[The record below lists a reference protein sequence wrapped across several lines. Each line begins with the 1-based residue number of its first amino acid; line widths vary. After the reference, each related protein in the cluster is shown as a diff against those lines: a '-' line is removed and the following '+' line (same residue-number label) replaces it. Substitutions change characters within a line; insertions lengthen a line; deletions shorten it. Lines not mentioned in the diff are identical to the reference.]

1 MSNRKDPDPDPYPD
15 PDDPDSVVFLLL
27 KSFKLADELKVGDKI
42 LFWELLLTGVL
53 EEEVEDD
60 KNSGSTLEETEVVA
74 R

>member
-1 MSNRKDPDPDPYPD
+1 MVLL
-15 PDDPDSVVFLLL
+15 DPDSVGFLRLL

-42 LFWELLLTGVL
+42 LFWELLLIAL
-53 EEEVEDD
+53 EVDD

>member
-1 MSNRKDPDPDPYPD
+1 VVLLA
-15 PDDPDSVVFLLL
+15 PDSVGFLRLL

-42 LFWELLLTGVL
+42 LFWELLLIAL
-53 EEEVEDD
+53 EVDD

>member
-1 MSNRKDPDPDPYPD
+1 MVLAA
-15 PDDPDSVVFLLL
+15 DSEVFLLP

-42 LFWELLLTGVL
+42 LFCELLLTVL
-53 EEEVEDD
+53 EEDD